1 MSVIQ
6 SALQEFREQNK
17 INGAIITTYIKVKK
31 ILKLQY
37 IVLKRILMFEKNK
50 INFTDYVKN
59 KVSLYVVP
67 MGHRL

>member
-6 SALQEFREQNK
+6 SALQEFKEQNK

-50 INFTDYVKN
+50 TNFTDYVKN
-59 KVSLYVVP
+59 KVSIICRSN
-67 MGHRL
+67 GT

>member
-6 SALQEFREQNK
+6 SALQEFKEQNK

-59 KVSLYVVP
+59 KVSIICRSN
-67 MGHRL
+67 GT

>member
-6 SALQEFREQNK
+6 SALHEFKEQNK

-59 KVSLYVVP
+59 KVSIICRSN
-67 MGHRL
+67 GT

>member
-6 SALQEFREQNK
+6 SALQEFKEQNK
-17 INGAIITTYIKVKK
+17 INGAIITAYIKVKK

-59 KVSLYVVP
+59 KVSIICRSN
-67 MGHRL
+67 GT

>member
-1 MSVIQ
+1 MSIIQ
-6 SALQEFREQNK
+6 SALQEFKEQNK

-59 KVSLYVVP
+59 KVSIICRSN
-67 MGHRL
+67 GT

>member
-6 SALQEFREQNK
+6 SALQEFKEQNK

-59 KVSLYVVP
+59 MVSIICCSN
-67 MGHRL
+67 GT

>member
-6 SALQEFREQNK
+6 SALQEFKEQNK

-59 KVSLYVVP
+59 KVSIICRCN
-67 MGHRL
+67 GT

>member
-6 SALQEFREQNK
+6 SALQEFKEQNK

-59 KVSLYVVP
+59 EVSIICRSN
-67 MGHRL
+67 GT